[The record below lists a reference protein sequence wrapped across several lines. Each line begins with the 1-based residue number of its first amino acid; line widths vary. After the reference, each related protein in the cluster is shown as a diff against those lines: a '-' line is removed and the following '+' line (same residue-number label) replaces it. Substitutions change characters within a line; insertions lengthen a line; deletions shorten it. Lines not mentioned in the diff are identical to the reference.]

1 MTYTIGSLFSGYG
14 GLDMGVQAA
23 LGPARVA
30 WVSDIEPGP
39 TKILTHHHPDAPNLG
54 DITRIDWTGVEPVD
68 VICGGSPCQGFS
80 SAGLRRG
87 FADSRSG
94 LWEDMRRA
102 VEALRPHLVVWENVA
117 AVATMPNG
125 DGRTVLTKVLDDIE
139 AVGYPTRAV
148 KLAASEVGAPHKR
161 ARVFVVASDREGDR
175 LLEQAE
181 APDLLIKSRRLLP
194 TCTASMH
201 AGPGNSW
208 RRGGKNLQTFVR
220 DGDWKDCGPSLTLW
234 ARLLGRDFPSPE
246 EDGRLSPA
254 FAEWMMGLPAGHVT
268 SPEIGLSRTQQLRAL
283 GNGVVPRQAA
293 AAIAVMTGQYRRGE
307 WGCVV

>member
-14 GLDMGVQAA
+14 GLDMGVQMA

-39 TKILTHHHPDAPNLG
+39 TKLLAHHHPDAQNLG

-80 SAGLRRG
+80 SAGHKRG
-87 FADSRSG
+87 LADPRSG
-94 LWEDMRRA
+94 LWEYRRRA
-102 VEALRPHLVVWENVA
+102 VEGLRPHLVVWENVA
-117 AVATMPNG
+117 TVATMDSG
-125 DGRTVLTKVLDDIE
+125 DGRTVLTKVMDDLG
-139 AVGYPTRAV
+139 AVGYLTLSV

-161 ARVFVVASDREGDR
+161 SRVFVVASDWEGGR

-181 APDLLIKSRRLLP
+181 ATELLTKSGRLLP

-201 AGPGNSW
+201 TGPSNSG

-234 ARLLGRDFPSPE
+234 ARLLGRDFPDPE

-254 FAEWMMGLPAGHVT
+254 FAEWMMGLPDGHVT

-283 GNGVVPRQAA
+283 GNGVVPQQAA
-293 AAIAVMTGQYRRGE
+293 AAITQIRKDTQS
-307 WGCVV
+307 

>member
-14 GLDMGVQAA
+14 GLDMGVQLA
-23 LGPARVA
+23 LGPARLA

-39 TKILTHHHPDAPNLG
+39 MRILTHHHPDATNLG
-54 DITRIDWTGVEPVD
+54 DITRVDWSLVEPVD

-80 SAGLRRG
+80 VAGRRRG
-87 FADSRSG
+87 LADSRSG
-94 LWEDMRRA
+94 LWEHMRQA

-117 AVATMPNG
+117 TVATMDNG
-125 DGRTVLTKVLDDIE
+125 DGRTILTKVLDDLE
-139 AVGYPTRAV
+139 AVGYLTRSV

-161 ARVFVVASDREGDR
+161 SRTFVVASNREGDR

-181 APDLLIKSRRLLP
+181 APDLLIKSRGLLP

-201 AGPGNSW
+201 TGPSSSG

-220 DGDWKDCGPSLTLW
+220 DGDWKDCGPALTLW
-234 ARLLGRDFPSPE
+234 ARVLGRDFPDPE

-254 FAEWMMGLPAGHVT
+254 FAEWMMGLPVGHVT
-268 SPEIGLSRTQQLRAL
+268 SPELGLSRAQQLRAL
-283 GNGVVPRQAA
+283 GNGVVPQQAA
-293 AAIAVMTGQYRRGE
+293 AAIAMMADQYRRFE
-307 WGCVV
+307 WGCTA